1 MAHGP
6 HFHDSD
12 EITGRHL
19 DWPLFRRFLG
29 YLRPYRFSALA
40 AFMLLPMV
48 AGVRLVQPY
57 LLKVGIDDYIVPG
70 AIDGLWL
77 VALLFLAAV
86 LAEGVLVYLQTF
98 VVQLVGQRIM
108 ADLRSE
114 GFARLPRL
122 PASFY
127 DRHSSGRLVTRLTSD
142 VENVGEMFGSGVVSA
157 LGDLL
162 TLAAIVAIM
171 LWMSPSLSLVAFA
184 VIPVLLLFGGF
195 FRHYIRRANRQVRA
209 RLAALNGYVAERISG
224 VDEVRLFVQEERTLK
239 EFDQLQDSY
248 QRASMRV
255 INWDAS
261 LYAVVEA
268 LGAVAIAAILWRG
281 GGEVIAGVAS
291 FGTLVAFIEY
301 VQKFFAPLRDL
312 SAKYAVIQSSNASL
326 ERIFDLFDQPLEPQ
340 GGVSDTSGPGEL
352 RLEKVSFSYDGKT
365 PVLQDLDLELPPG
378 SSLAIVG
385 DTGSG
390 KTTLARLLLRFY
402 EPSSGRILLDGVDLA
417 RIDPQTVRRR
427 VGWVGQEPFLFDGSV
442 RDNLDPEK
450 ICGDD
455 KLWEILQRSGAAGV
469 VERLGGFQA
478 RVAERGRNLSA
489 GQRQLLCLARAL
501 VHDPPLLILDEATSR
516 LDAETEQ
523 QVRSGVEAAHGGRS
537 VLLIA
542 HRLRSIVDADR
553 IVVLRRGRIAEQ
565 GRHAELLQKQGVYAR
580 LWRLQ
585 ALEDG
590 RGATQRMEER
600 DDDKRR

>member
-48 AGVRLVQPY
+48 AGARLVQPY

-70 AIDGLWL
+70 AIGGLWQ

-162 TLAAIVAIM
+162 TLAAIVTIM

-239 EFDQLQDSY
+239 EFDHLQDGY
-248 QRASMRV
+248 QRASMGV

-340 GGVSDTSGPGEL
+340 GGISETSGPGEL
-352 RLEKVSFSYDGKT
+352 RLEKVSFSYDSKT
-365 PVLQDLDLELPPG
+365 PVLQNLDLELPPG
-378 SSLAIVG
+378 SSLAVVG

-390 KTTLARLLLRFY
+390 KTTLAR
-402 EPSSGRILLDGVDLA
+402 
-417 RIDPQTVRRR
+417 
-427 VGWVGQEPFLFDGSV
+427 
-442 RDNLDPEK
+442 
-450 ICGDD
+450 
-455 KLWEILQRSGAAGV
+455 
-469 VERLGGFQA
+469 
-478 RVAERGRNLSA
+478 
-489 GQRQLLCLARAL
+489 
-501 VHDPPLLILDEATSR
+501 
-516 LDAETEQ
+516 
-523 QVRSGVEAAHGGRS
+523 
-537 VLLIA
+537 
-542 HRLRSIVDADR
+542 
-553 IVVLRRGRIAEQ
+553 
-565 GRHAELLQKQGVYAR
+565 
-580 LWRLQ
+580 
-585 ALEDG
+585 
-590 RGATQRMEER
+590 
-600 DDDKRR
+600 